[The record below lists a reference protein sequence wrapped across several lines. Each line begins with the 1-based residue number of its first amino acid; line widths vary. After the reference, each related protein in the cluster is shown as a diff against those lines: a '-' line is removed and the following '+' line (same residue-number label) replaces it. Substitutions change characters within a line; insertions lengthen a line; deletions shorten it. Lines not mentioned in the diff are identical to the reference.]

1 MKADLLTTALQSA
14 LGNETGAR
22 VSAVQGENRLVVV
35 GPPESVEMVAQMLSR
50 LDVPQAQV
58 RISAILYDV
67 SLETMERLG
76 VNWNHVIK
84 GRVNAS
90 GDPQSLLELDSGTF
104 ARSAPITGGGGDSG
118 SGDASTAAVSTAING
133 MWTLTNFSRH
143 FDLRA
148 FIQALDQTDGARL
161 LARPTIMAYNRAE
174 AEIKIV
180 SEIPVQQLT
189 QTQQGGDIGTTE
201 FREAGIVLKVTPD
214 ILNDGTVILEVA
226 PEFSLLAGYSAEGQ
240 PIIDR
245 RTTKTR
251 VQVLNGQTFV
261 IGGLL
266 RRNEMETVTGIPGL
280 MNWKYIGKLFRN
292 HDTTVTDSE
301 LLVFIRTE
309 IILPDCTGYPR
320 EQMALAAAEER
331 LAQIPPATNYPFIPP
346 CTDPHCPYHCP
357 RPYGGPP
364 AGMCLHYDPQLIQPE
379 SQSEEVPDPAA
390 HDGPSAA
397 RSFTSTRR
405 RGQLSRGR
413 TGQLKPGAAAAR
425 RGRCRPARE
434 ASRGAP

>member
-1 MKADLLTTALQSA
+1 
-14 LGNETGAR
+14 
-22 VSAVQGENRLVVV
+22 
-35 GPPESVEMVAQMLSR
+35 
-50 LDVPQAQV
+50 
-58 RISAILYDV
+58 
-67 SLETMERLG
+67 
-76 VNWNHVIK
+76 
-84 GRVNAS
+84 
-90 GDPQSLLELDSGTF
+90 
-104 ARSAPITGGGGDSG
+104 
-118 SGDASTAAVSTAING
+118 

-161 LARPTIMAYNRAE
+161 LARPTIMAYNRKE

-201 FREAGIVLKVTPD
+201 FREAGIILKVTPE
-214 ILNDGTVILEVA
+214 ILDDGTVILEVA
-226 PEFSLLAGYSAEGQ
+226 PEFSVLAGYSAQGQ

-245 RTTKTR
+245 RTTTTR

-280 MNWKYIGKLFRN
+280 MNWRYVGKLFRN

-301 LLVFIRTE
+301 LLVFISTE
-309 IILPDCTGYPR
+309 IILPDCIGHPR

-331 LAQIPPATNYPFIPP
+331 LAMIPHATNYPFIPP

-364 AGMCLHYDPQLIQPE
+364 AGMCLQYNPQLVPPGPQP
-379 SQSEEVPDPAA
+379 EEVPAQPPMTAPLPPDPSPVHVEEASHRQEGPANSNLVQRLPTVGGAGRPVKPAVAPPEVPMPALAEADSRRKPVPPSSIAVPAPLPADHSAPAA
-390 HDGPSAA
+390 PPGTGERIGHRGLWLDDV
-397 RSFTSTRR
+397 FRR
-405 RGQLSRGR
+405 
-413 TGQLKPGAAAAR
+413 
-425 RGRCRPARE
+425 
-434 ASRGAP
+434 